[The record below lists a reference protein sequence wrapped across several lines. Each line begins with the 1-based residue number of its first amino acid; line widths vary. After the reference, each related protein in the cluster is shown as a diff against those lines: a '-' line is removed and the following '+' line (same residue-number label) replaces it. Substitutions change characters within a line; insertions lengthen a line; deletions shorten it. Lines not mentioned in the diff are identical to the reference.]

1 MVRFVR
7 PEPPIEL
14 SEPFISHLLSHRQEA
29 TDRSTR
35 IELTEQ
41 TPRGK
46 LCVMSRQVIMDLPEG
61 TFSALRSDP
70 AELARELRLAAAV
83 KWYELGRLSQA
94 KAAELAGL
102 SRYDFIH
109 ALARFE
115 VSPFQETVEEVA
127 EGLARE
133 Q

>member
-1 MVRFVR
+1 
-7 PEPPIEL
+7 
-14 SEPFISHLLSHRQEA
+14 
-29 TDRSTR
+29 
-35 IELTEQ
+35 
-41 TPRGK
+41 
-46 LCVMSRQVIMDLPEG
+46 MDLPEG
-61 TFSALRSDP
+61 AFSALRSEP
-70 AELARELRLAAAV
+70 AELARELRLAAAT

-102 SRYDFIH
+102 SRYEFIH

-115 VSPFQETVEEVA
+115 VSPFQETAEEIA

>member
-1 MVRFVR
+1 
-7 PEPPIEL
+7 
-14 SEPFISHLLSHRQEA
+14 
-29 TDRSTR
+29 
-35 IELTEQ
+35 
-41 TPRGK
+41 
-46 LCVMSRQVIMDLPEG
+46 MDLPEG

-70 AELARELRLAAAV
+70 AELGRELRLVAAV

-115 VSPFQETVEEVA
+115 VSPFQETVEEIA

>member
-1 MVRFVR
+1 
-7 PEPPIEL
+7 
-14 SEPFISHLLSHRQEA
+14 
-29 TDRSTR
+29 
-35 IELTEQ
+35 
-41 TPRGK
+41 
-46 LCVMSRQVIMDLPEG
+46 MSRQVIMDLPEG

-70 AELARELRLAAAV
+70 AELGRELRLVAAV

-115 VSPFQETVEEVA
+115 VSPFQETVEEIA